1 METVFTPLSVT
12 VIESSLLAG
21 SSPSLEAGSSPFSL
35 PVLGV
40 SSSLSQHALGSTF
53 EQMSGAS

>member
-21 SSPSLEAGSSPFSL
+21 SSPSLEARSPFSV

-40 SSSLSQHALGSTF
+40 PSSLSQHALGSTF
-53 EQMSGAS
+53 EQVSGAS